1 MTIKPGKIIEDLIGI
16 QEKVADLIRN
26 GPSDGLPGHVR
37 DQYRKRCDQFAN
49 LPGWARALSNGSTGT
64 MNRICQPYW
73 NDGGFD
79 GKTIDRPFT
88 GGQCEGNYTVSVLIN
103 GNLLSVGGESP
114 KTIAGPLGGVTRTA
128 EQITGGP
135 FPEFRV
141 IWAFS
146 NDPVNK
152 RVTVQL
158 NQGQLNASS
167 IGVAPQS
174 GNPDD
179 CGNPPGEL
187 EPGDNPPPDPGPTP
201 GPEPTTDPDDPF
213 GVPLLPIPPYDD
225 PLGGPTPIE
234 APDAPVIPGN
244 PDSGPGSP
252 ENIGEPIAVE
262 PSGGEGEETPFGDP
276 PDGSS
281 WIGCLLNF
289 NLPSSFGGIPGSAPA
304 NRVIARVFG
313 NGSLVFD
320 GGRGIAERQ
329 NSAWSYLI
337 R

>member
-16 QEKVADLIRN
+16 QEKVADFIRN

-79 GKTIDRPFT
+79 GPTIDRPFT

-128 EQITGGP
+128 EKI
-135 FPEFRV
+135 
-141 IWAFS
+141 A
-146 NDPVNK
+146 
-152 RVTVQL
+152 
-158 NQGQLNASS
+158 
-167 IGVAPQS
+167 
-174 GNPDD
+174 
-179 CGNPPGEL
+179 
-187 EPGDNPPPDPGPTP
+187 
-201 GPEPTTDPDDPF
+201 DDPF